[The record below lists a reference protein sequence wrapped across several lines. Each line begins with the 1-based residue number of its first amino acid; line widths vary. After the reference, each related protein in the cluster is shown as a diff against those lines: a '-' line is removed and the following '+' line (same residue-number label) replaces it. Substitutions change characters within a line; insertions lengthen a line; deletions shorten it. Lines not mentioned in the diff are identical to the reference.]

1 MHGNYD
7 KFTEEQIVP
16 RPLPWHSEDC
26 VPGRLSHRVRREVQI
41 EERVVFF
48 LPGREEELPGKNR
61 IAFGEHSDICP
72 KG

>member
-1 MHGNYD
+1 MAIMTSSQ
-7 KFTEEQIVP
+7 KSRLSRARSKT
-16 RPLPWHSEDC
+16 
-26 VPGRLSHRVRREVQI
+26 RLSHRVRREVQI